1 MIYPRVECYNPIVR
15 LHWASEEGC
24 TRRKPC
30 TDPDAPYVCCLV
42 WGARINSEESE
53 GEAPCALRYIAIPSI
68 SKATVSVFQLC
79 VLISLRLLQSP
90 SSSCVCLS
98 ISLRLLLF

>member
-1 MIYPRVECYNPIVR
+1 RTCWFLLVVPWEALARANRCPP
-15 LHWASEEGC
+15 LPPSFPF
-24 TRRKPC
+24 T
-30 TDPDAPYVCCLV
+30 VCCLV

-68 SKATVSVFQLC
+68 SKAT
-79 VLISLRLLQSP
+79 SP